1 MRVGEGRDLSEAL
14 RGKVVVGL
22 AVSVTLELLLLL
34 LRSLLVG
41 ISELLVL
48 IEAGVE
54 VGVEA

>member
-1 MRVGEGRDLSEAL
+1 MSEAL
-14 RGKVVVGL
+14 RSKVVVGL

>member
-1 MRVGEGRDLSEAL
+1 MSEAL